1 MKVPLAFS
9 LAQNADIDGEDT
21 NRAATMKNA
30 CDLVPVINAND
41 LAKWLSPGGARMF
54 KAVINAETLRDAIE
68 SVSSLVDEVKF
79 TVLETGLELKAAD
92 PANVA
97 MVSL

>member
-30 CDLVPVINAND
+30 CDLVPVRMPMIFGKMA
-41 LAKWLSPGGARMF
+41 LSR
-54 KAVINAETLRDAIE
+54 RR
-68 SVSSLVDEVKF
+68 
-79 TVLETGLELKAAD
+79 
-92 PANVA
+92 
-97 MVSL
+97 